1 MPLIRNGF
9 LADNDVDLE
18 TMVRYYLVHPLLHFF
33 NTVHWILNLV
43 KILSQSKFSNHEIP
57 TPNLRSSKMVQ
68 RWKWVL
74 TRCLFS
80 ALRQCFAIQT
90 IQGML
95 LQPRHSKKYSIA
107 EIYLYDLLHYS
118 IAISWRGAFTLLY
131 FLSYFE
137 LIYVGR
143 VLFLLSFSLSQTAYE
158 STTWQ
163 STRSSPRTALTS
175 DVDGWEM
182 NPPSPDRYNSDPEAN
197 PQPEIELQTMTLDM
211 TSGE

>member
-33 NTVHWILNLV
+33 NTVHWILNLA
-43 KILSQSKFSNHEIP
+43 KILSQSKFSNHETP

-74 TRCLFS
+74 TLFCYTDHPRNAATTPTLKKVFHRRNS
-80 ALRQCFAIQT
+80 FIWLAATLQT
-90 IQGML
+90 I
-95 LQPRHSKKYSIA
+95 IV
-107 EIYLYDLLHYS
+107 
-118 IAISWRGAFTLLY
+118 LLY
-131 FLSYFE
+131 HEKEPLRYCIFLSYFE
-137 LIYVGR
+137 LIYVSR

>member
-1 MPLIRNGF
+1 MKPRRPISGVQKWFSDGNEYWQGAYF
-9 LADNDVDLE
+9 LLSGTV
-18 TMVRYYLVHPLLHFF
+18 LLYRPSKECCY
-33 NTVHWILNLV
+33 NPDTQKSIP
-43 KILSQSKFSNHEIP
+43 SQKF
-57 TPNLRSSKMVQ
+57 
-68 RWKWVL
+68 
-74 TRCLFS
+74 
-80 ALRQCFAIQT
+80 
-90 IQGML
+90 
-95 LQPRHSKKYSIA
+95 
-107 EIYLYDLLHYS
+107 IYMTCCNFTDHYS
-118 IAISWRGAFTLLY
+118 IAISWKGAFTLLY

-137 LIYVGR
+137 LIYVSR